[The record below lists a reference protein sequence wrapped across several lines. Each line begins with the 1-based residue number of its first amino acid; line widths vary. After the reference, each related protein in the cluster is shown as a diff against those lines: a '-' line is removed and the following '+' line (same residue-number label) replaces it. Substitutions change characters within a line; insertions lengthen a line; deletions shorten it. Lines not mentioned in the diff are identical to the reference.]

1 MWLLHLGCIWHHLPL
16 SSLDFPNPALSKF
29 SFIYLF
35 LGISPSSVLALVSL
49 QSFLFLNLSWRSPVC
64 SLWAAL
70 TPFNFHN
77 WCVWMTHRH
86 LKPIMFRLV
95 FPSLARVFQP
105 LTSLFIVFRSRL
117 KAPHCLSSFRCLCYN
132 LRLYSACDLG
142 TEPPLGIKA
151 ERFQLLERLQAQLP
165 PLPPSGQLGA
175 RDPSCLFH
183 VILYTAS
190 WSVEERII
198 CYLLCNFLPSSSY
211 CLQVILGVQFFF

>member
-1 MWLLHLGCIWHHLPL
+1 MFGWLTDILNPL
-16 SSLDFPNPALSKF
+16 CSDL
-29 SFIYLF
+29 Y
-35 LGISPSSVLALVSL
+35 SPPL
-49 QSFLFLNLSWRSPVC
+49 
-64 SLWAAL
+64 
-70 TPFNFHN
+70 
-77 WCVWMTHRH
+77 
-86 LKPIMFRLV
+86 
-95 FPSLARVFQP
+95 P

-117 KAPHCLSSFRCLCYN
+117 KAPHCLPSFRCLCYN

-175 RDPSCLFH
+175 GDPSCLFH

-211 CLQVILGVQFFF
+211 CLQVILGVQFFSKTVCFCSLECKLSFFLSIKGHNNLIFKIWGP